1 MEQRTRPPRWGE
13 LTAFLTR
20 LTSVLLRN
28 SGEGVQQ
35 LEPEVEGAAR
45 ALGGAARLLVV
56 PDGAVL
62 TVTAEGTTGTVTV
75 RAFPEVFRLDQLAAV
90 KPLLAEVRAGRV
102 DLPAAAAR
110 LAAID
115 TAPPPYP
122 WWVKAIGIVMFAVGF
137 APLMQPTWWE
147 VGSTVVLGLATAAL
161 AVGAARWPRLGAVLP
176 FVAAVVVSVIA
187 LLVFARTPE
196 HGGPVLIMLPA
207 LFFFVPGDYLS
218 AAAAEL
224 AAGHITPGA
233 VRLVYAGFLLL
244 QLYVGVLVGLAVT
257 GRDRHA
263 LFDVAAAQDLPR
275 WALFTAWIVFT
286 AGTVLAFAIPLRFG
300 PSLLLLVYL
309 TVAVQTLFT
318 WLAGEVAG
326 TFVAAAALSAAAT
339 RVGLRP
345 SAPPRLILLLPG
357 FFTLTVGSLGMRGL
371 TDLAG
376 GHAIAGFRDL
386 TQLVTLVTTI
396 AVGLLAG
403 EVLAAARRGERSR
416 PEPA

>member
-1 MEQRTRPPRWGE
+1 MEQRTRPPRHGE
-13 LTAFLTR
+13 LTAFLVR
-20 LTSVLLRN
+20 LTTVLLRN
-28 SGEGVQQ
+28 SGEGVQR
-35 LEPEVEGAAR
+35 LEPEVADAAR
-45 ALGGAARLLVV
+45 AFGGAARLLVV

-62 TVTAEGTTGTVTV
+62 TVTAGGETGTVTV

-90 KPLLAEVRAGRV
+90 KPLLAEVTAGRL

-115 TAPPPYP
+115 ASPPPYP
-122 WWVKAIGIVMFAVGF
+122 WWVKAFGIVMFAVGF

-147 VGSTVVLGLATAAL
+147 IGSTAVLGTASAAL
-161 AVGAARWPRLGAVLP
+161 AVGASRWPRLGAVLP
-176 FVAAVVVSVIA
+176 FVAAVLVSVIA
-187 LLVFARTPE
+187 LLLFARTPE

-233 VRLVYAGFLLL
+233 VRLVYAVFLLL

-286 AGTVLAFAIPLRFG
+286 AGTVLAFAIPLRLG

-318 WLAGEVAG
+318 WLAGEVTG
-326 TFVAAAALSAAAT
+326 TFVAALALSAAAT
-339 RVGLRP
+339 RVAARP
-345 SAPPRLILLLPG
+345 AAPPRLLLLLPG

-376 GHAIAGFRDL
+376 GHPIAGFRDL

-403 EVLAAARRGERSR
+403 EVLAAARRGE
-416 PEPA
+416 